1 MLSLIIN
8 QIPASQ
14 ILENEKHMKELM
26 HSSDGS
32 SGGASGAQAPLLLEI
47 QWSPPPPSPSYKFEE
62 EEWGKEKLKE
72 EE

>member
-32 SGGASGAQAPLLLEI
+32 IGGASGAQAPLALEI
-47 QWSPPPPSPSYKFEE
+47 QWSPPSPSYKFEE

>member
-47 QWSPPPPSPSYKFEE
+47 QWSPPPSPSYKFEE